1 MAYYQSY
8 EWLEETDQLPP
19 QDEILEYTRSQILDE
34 INNYIYRINNT
45 NYIEEEIN
53 NTFYELYISYLDNIE
68 EPEDVFYMQEVFDD
82 VIFSI
87 IYNSYLT
94 QNTIIQ
100 ILEKYIS
107 HGFWI
112 ERFVDNPDDKNNII
126 MQFATNYQRYKVI
139 DHLLSTYPKKFECI
153 KYQKNCDDTSIVFI
167 IQNLKTY
174 AKKIL
179 NQNLFKQ
186 NNQDVLQ
193 IIINQ
198 SYDYFGN

>member
-1 MAYYQSY
+1 MAYYQSQ
-8 EWLEETDQLPP
+8 EWMEETDQLPSR
-19 QDEILEYTRSQILDE
+19 DEVLEYTRSQILDE
-34 INNYIYRINNT
+34 IYNYIYRINNT

-53 NTFYELYISYLDNIE
+53 NTFYELYINFLNNIE
-68 EPEDVFYMQEVFDD
+68 EDDVIYMQEVFDD
-82 VIFSI
+82 IIFNI
-87 IYNSYLT
+87 IDNSHLT
-94 QNTIIQ
+94 QDTIIK

-107 HGFWI
+107 HGFII
-112 ERFVDNPDDKNNII
+112 ENFVDNPNDKNNII

-139 DHLLSTYPKKFECI
+139 DHLLSKYPKKFECI

-186 NNQDVLQ
+186 SNQDILQ

-198 SYDYFGN
+198 SYDYF

>member
-1 MAYYQSY
+1 MAYYQSQ
-8 EWLEETDQLPP
+8 EWMEETDQLPSR
-19 QDEILEYTRSQILDE
+19 DEVLEYTRSQILDE
-34 INNYIYRINNT
+34 INNYNTNNT
-45 NYIEEEIN
+45 EEEIN
-53 NTFYELYISYLDNIE
+53 NTFYELYINFLNNIE
-68 EPEDVFYMQEVFDD
+68 EDDIIYMQEVFDD
-82 VIFSI
+82 IIFNI
-87 IYNSYLT
+87 IDNSHLT
-94 QNTIIQ
+94 QDTIIK

-107 HGFWI
+107 HGFII
-112 ERFVDNPDDKNNII
+112 ENFVDNPDDKNNII